1 MVRTS
6 SRNPILGDLNRSG
19 WVEALRSPFLLEA
32 DRSFLLARFANN
44 FSGVI
49 LSLIVDIG
57 QCYLYMKTI
66 ERAHT
71 PAKLWEV
78 IPLGD
83 SFKKALETVD
93 EHLEYWPEHMINKVK
108 QRLTKIWQYLIRM
121 RKLRTALRPA
131 IVNINKK
138 VERREAVR
146 EREALAAA
154 QIEKQIKKELLERL
168 AQNTYGEIYNFA
180 PEAFEQ
186 VLDEQTQPDAFYE
199 EEYVEGEYDDMPGDL
214 EDLSGDD
221 QEEDGEDDGWDED
234 DMMAGISGS
243 DSEEEPIFGADGRPA
258 RDSDDDQIGDSDDER
273 LQPPKAKKP
282 KLDLPS
288 KPRSTAR
295 ASKKTSSRKPKRHI
309 EIEMETEPAQTSR
322 H

>member
-1 MVRTS
+1 
-6 SRNPILGDLNRSG
+6 
-19 WVEALRSPFLLEA
+19 
-32 DRSFLLARFANN
+32 
-44 FSGVI
+44 
-49 LSLIVDIG
+49 
-57 QCYLYMKTI
+57 MKTI

-83 SFKKALETVD
+83 SFKKALEKVD
-93 EHLEYWPEHMINKVK
+93 EQLEYWPEHMINKVK

-121 RKLRTALRPA
+121 RKLRTALRPQ

-146 EREALAAA
+146 EHEALAAA
-154 QIEKQIKKELLERL
+154 QIEKQIKSELLERL
-168 AQNTYGEIYNFA
+168 AQNTYGDIYNFA

-221 QEEDGEDDGWDED
+221 EEDGEGGSDDDAWDED
-234 DMMAGISGS
+234 GMMAGLDGS
-243 DSEEEPIFGADGRPA
+243 DSEEEPIFGADGRDA
-258 RDSDDDQIGDSDDER
+258 RDSDDDQEGDSDDER
-273 LQPPKAKKP
+273 LQPPKAKKA
-282 KLDLPS
+282 KTTASAKSS
-288 KPRSTAR
+288 KAAKPAKRTPAR
-295 ASKKTSSRKPKRHI
+295 KVRRPHV

-322 H
+322 MRN

>member
-1 MVRTS
+1 
-6 SRNPILGDLNRSG
+6 
-19 WVEALRSPFLLEA
+19 
-32 DRSFLLARFANN
+32 
-44 FSGVI
+44 
-49 LSLIVDIG
+49 
-57 QCYLYMKTI
+57 MKTI

-83 SFKKALETVD
+83 SFKKALEMVD
-93 EHLEYWPEHMINKVK
+93 ENLQYWPEHMVNKVK

-121 RKLRTALRPA
+121 RKLRNSLRPQ

-168 AQNTYGEIYNFA
+168 AQDTTGEIYNFA

-186 VLDEQTQPDAFYE
+186 VLDEQTQPDEFFE

-214 EDLSGDD
+214 EDLSGD
-221 QEEDGEDDGWDED
+221 EEGGSDDEAWDED
-234 DMMAGISGS
+234 GLMAGLDGS
-243 DSEEEPIFGADGRPA
+243 DSEEEPIFGADGRDA
-258 RDSDDDQIGDSDDER
+258 RDSDDDQEGDSDDER
-273 LQPPKAKKP
+273 LQPPKAKKA
-282 KLDLPS
+282 KTTASS
-288 KPRSTAR
+288 KPSS
-295 ASKKTSSRKPKRHI
+295 SKKAPTRKTRRPHV
-309 EIEMETEPAQTSR
+309 EIEMETEPAETNGR
-322 H
+322 MRN

>member
-1 MVRTS
+1 
-6 SRNPILGDLNRSG
+6 
-19 WVEALRSPFLLEA
+19 
-32 DRSFLLARFANN
+32 
-44 FSGVI
+44 
-49 LSLIVDIG
+49 
-57 QCYLYMKTI
+57 MKTI

-121 RKLRTALRPA
+121 RKLRTALRPQ

-168 AQNTYGEIYNFA
+168 AQDTTGEIYNFA
-180 PEAFEQ
+180 PEAFESM
-186 VLDEQTQPDAFYE
+186 LDEQTQPDEFYE
-199 EEYVEGEYDDMPGDL
+199 EEYVEGEYDDLPGDL
-214 EDLSGDD
+214 DDLPGDSDAEEDGEEGWDEDGLMAGLDGSDSGEEPIFGDDGRDSRDSGDD
-221 QEEDGEDDGWDED
+221 QE
-234 DMMAGISGS
+234 
-243 DSEEEPIFGADGRPA
+243 
-258 RDSDDDQIGDSDDER
+258 GDSDDER
-273 LQPPKAKKP
+273 LQPPKTKKP
-282 KLDLPS
+282 KLAASTKPKASS
-288 KPRSTAR
+288 KAP
-295 ASKKTSSRKPKRHI
+295 KKTTVRRPKRHI